1 MNFLIQISQITLNG
15 AEVNSVNLRELH
27 THLKSKR
34 QFADYAKGRLG
45 RFVVNEDY
53 VCISQKSE
61 IGNKPLIEYYVTFET
76 AKMIAMM
83 ENNETGD
90 EVRRYFVNIE
100 KQYLQNRPKT
110 ELDLIIQSAQ
120 EMQKIKEVQSFQEN
134 RIFTLEQTRR
144 LENWQEKQLQDSKNF
159 KVYEI
164 LKSHNFGND
173 KEMERKLH
181 SRVWKAVKKKFNVP
195 RYNEVPS
202 LKFNEAND
210 YIRRLTFGEL
220 V

>member
-1 MNFLIQISQITLNG
+1 MNFLSTNQNTGVITLKEITDLIDVQHSKAMLKVEQLAKEPTFGEVSKFDTFNLNNVKISTYLLNKKQAIAVG
-15 AEVNSVNLRELH
+15 ARLNNALLMKVIDRLEELEN
-27 THLKSKR
+27 
-34 QFADYAKGRLG
+34 Q
-45 RFVVNEDY
+45 
-53 VCISQKSE
+53 
-61 IGNKPLIEYYVTFET
+61 NKP
-76 AKMIAMM
+76 
-83 ENNETGD
+83 
-90 EVRRYFVNIE
+90 
-100 KQYLQNRPKT
+100 KT
-110 ELDLIIQSAQ
+110 TLDLIIQSAQ

-164 LKSHNFGND
+164 LKSHNFEND

-210 YIRRLTFGEL
+210 YIRKLTFGDL